1 MAEQAAANGQGRP
14 LAEVSSRSSRRPA
27 FPLVLIWLLLVPL
40 ALAMRLPP
48 VHDSLWLDELHTSW
62 TVQGPWNEVALRAAE
77 GNQTP
82 VYFWGVWWIVR
93 CLGESEWTLRL
104 LSLVAGVTLVPA
116 VALLGF
122 LWTRSAILATLAACL
137 VVFDPHCVY
146 FAREARPYALAQ
158 LLVVV
163 HFMAFTGRLAGQRG
177 SRLAW
182 NLTLWL
188 AFFTHCTTVLVVAA
202 ELVVISFSRWR
213 RSWRTPVT
221 RRSWLQDLGL
231 GILVGGC
238 AVPYLSQ
245 LAARRTNWEAF
256 VPVPELAAL
265 GRLFAW
271 IPYVFVPVLC
281 AACVSVFIPRWL
293 LTPRREAAGPGADNH
308 FLQRLAVGR
317 WLRWDWPLA
326 CILAWYIVPAVLA
339 WTSTRLGI
347 AAIFF
352 RRYLMTTAVAWFLF
366 AAWCGLRLRPR
377 GPRLLFSVLVLAAV
391 AATHGQWVD
400 FYYGRHSGEAWRS
413 AVGWVRETDATGRTL
428 LWLRPGLIEDR
439 AAEDA
444 ALRDYLQFPVRGLY
458 RVTQPVDRVEVLAR
472 DWNGWNDRQWQRLR
486 EEPRGLL
493 LARGTLESRQ
503 SLLARCEA
511 AARERGGRWE
521 TSEVREFPGVTVV
534 RFQVT
539 CPAPTERNP
548 ASESLAE

>member
-1 MAEQAAANGQGRP
+1 MAAHAAANGQGRS
-14 LAEVSSRSSRRPA
+14 LAEVSPPPGSRPRLA
-27 FPLVLIWLLLVPL
+27 LVLIWLLLVPL

-62 TVQGPWNEVALRAAE
+62 SVQGRWNEVARRAAE
-77 GNQTP
+77 GNQAP

-158 LLVVV
+158 LLVVI

-188 AFFTHCTTVLVVAA
+188 AFFTHCTAVLVVAA
-202 ELVVISFSRWR
+202 ELAVIGFSQWR
-213 RSWRTPVT
+213 RQWHNPVT
-221 RRSWLQDLGL
+221 RRGWLQDLGF

-238 AVPYLSQ
+238 AVPYLSR

-256 VPVPELAAL
+256 VPVPEVADL

-293 LTPRREAAGPGADNH
+293 LVPGRDAADQGADNR
-308 FLQRLAVGR
+308 FPRRLAVGR
-317 WLRWDWPLA
+317 WLCWDWQLA
-326 CILAWYIVPAVLA
+326 CILAWYLVPAGLA

-347 AAIFF
+347 ASIFF

-377 GPRLLFSVLVLAAV
+377 GPRLLFAVLVLVAA
-391 AATHGQWVD
+391 AATHGQWVG

-413 AVGWVRETDATGRTL
+413 AVGWVRQTDAPGRTL

-458 RVTQPVDRVEVLAR
+458 RVAQPVDRVEILAR
-472 DWNGWNDRQWQRLR
+472 DWTGWNDRQWQRLR

-511 AARERGGRWE
+511 AAHERGGRWK

-539 CPAPTERNP
+539 CPAPTERHP
-548 ASESLAE
+548 ASEPLAE